1 MAEDTGQERTQD
13 ATPRRKEQAREKGQ
27 TANSRELNT
36 VLMLL
41 ISGAALFV
49 LGPYTANEMQV
60 LFKEYLNID
69 RQTIFTP
76 MAMPATLQAAVLD
89 GMGALVP
96 FFIIVTIA
104 AVAGPI
110 SMGGF
115 NFSTQA
121 LSFKWEKLDPVK
133 GLKRIFAIRGLVEL
147 LKALAK
153 FVVIAS
159 ITIVFLYNQ
168 AETYLG
174 LGSEPL
180 HQAIGHAGQLLI
192 WGFIT
197 MGSTMILI
205 ALVDVPF
212 QLWDHHKQMR
222 MTFQEVK
229 DESKDTEGNP
239 EVRGRV
245 RQMQRDVAQQRMMQE
260 VPTADV
266 IITNPEHYSVALR
279 YDGDNMGAP
288 ILVAKGLDLIAFQ
301 IRNIAMEHNVPI
313 VQAPPL
319 ARALHH
325 TTELNHEIPAGLYLA
340 VAQVL
345 AYVYQLK
352 QRTAYA
358 ESKEHKINNLP
369 IPDDMQFD

>member
-1 MAEDTGQERTQD
+1 MAEDSGQERTED
-13 ATPRRKEQAREKGQ
+13 STPRRKQQAREKGQ
-27 TANSRELNT
+27 IASSRELNT
-36 VLMLL
+36 VLMLM
-41 ISGAALFV
+41 ISGVAL
-49 LGPYTANEMQV
+49 LIIGPHTVNEMQM
-60 LFKEYLNID
+60 LFKEHLHID

-76 MAMPATLQAAVLD
+76 MAMPAMFEAAI
-89 GMGALVP
+89 MEAINALLP
-96 FFIIVTIA
+96 FFIIIVIA
-104 AVAGPI
+104 AFAGPL

-115 NFSTQA
+115 NFSSEA
-121 LSFKWEKLDPVK
+121 LSFKWEKLGPVK
-133 GLKRIFAIRGLVEL
+133 GLQRIFAIRGLVEL

-153 FVVIAS
+153 FIVIGSVA
-159 ITIVFLYNQ
+159 IAYLYNHIG
-168 AETYLG
+168 EYLG

-180 HQAIGHAGQLLI
+180 HQAIAHAGRLLI
-192 WGFIT
+192 WGFIA

-205 ALVDVPF
+205 ALIDVPF
-212 QLWDHHKQMR
+212 QLWDHHKQLR

-245 RQMQRDVAQQRMMQE
+245 RQMQRNVAQQRMMQE

-279 YDGDNMGAP
+279 YEGNSMGAP

-301 IRNIAMEHNVPI
+301 IRNVAIENNVPI

-319 ARALHH
+319 ARALNH
-325 TTELNHEIPAGLYLA
+325 TTKLNQEIPAGLYLA

-352 QRTAYA
+352 QHGVYA
-358 ESKEHKINNLP
+358 EAREHKINDLP

>member
-1 MAEDTGQERTQD
+1 MAEETGQERTQE
-13 ATPRRKEQAREKGQ
+13 ATPRRKQQAREKGQ

-36 VLMLL
+36 VLMLM
-41 ISGAALFV
+41 ISGAALFFI
-49 LGPYTANEMQV
+49 GPFTASEMQS
-60 LFKEYLNID
+60 LFKEYLHID

-76 MAMPATLQAAVLD
+76 MAMPAMLQSAVVSAMETL
-89 GMGALVP
+89 MP
-96 FFIIVTIA
+96 FFIIVIIA

-110 SMGGF
+110 SMSGF
-115 NFSTQA
+115 NFSTEA
-121 LSFKWEKLDPVK
+121 LSFKWEKLDPIK
-133 GLKRIFAIRGLVEL
+133 GFGRIFAIRGLVEL

-153 FVVIAS
+153 FLVIAS
-159 ITIVFLYNQ
+159 VAVVFLYHQ
-168 AETYLG
+168 KEEYIG

-180 HQAIGHAGQLLI
+180 QQAIGHAGRMLI
-192 WGFIT
+192 WGFIA
-197 MGSTMILI
+197 MASTMILI

-212 QLWDHHKQMR
+212 QLWEHHKQLR

-229 DESKDTEGNP
+229 DENKDTEGNP

-245 RQMQRDVAQQRMMQE
+245 RQMQRDIAQQRMMQE
-260 VPTADV
+260 VPKADV

-279 YDGDNMGAP
+279 YDGTNMGAP
-288 ILVAKGLDLIAFQ
+288 ILVAKGVDLIAFQ
-301 IRNIAMEHNVPI
+301 IRNVAMEHNVPI

-325 TTELNHEIPAGLYLA
+325 TTELNQEIPAGLYLA

-352 QRTAYA
+352 QRAAYA
-358 ESKEHKINNLP
+358 SSKQHKINNLP

>member
-1 MAEDTGQERTQD
+1 MAEETGQERTQD
-13 ATPRRKEQAREKGQ
+13 ATPRRKQQAREKGQ
-27 TANSRELNT
+27 IANSRELNT
-36 VLMLL
+36 VLMLM
-41 ISGAALFV
+41 ISGAALFI
-49 LGPYTANEMQV
+49 LGPYTAGEMQA

-69 RQTIFTP
+69 RETIYTP
-76 MAMPATLQAAVLD
+76 MAMPAMLQEAVLD
-89 GMGALVP
+89 GMTALIP
-96 FFIIVTIA
+96 FFIIVVIA

-121 LSFKWEKLDPVK
+121 LAFKWEKLNPVK
-133 GLKRIFAIRGLVEL
+133 GLKRIFAMRGLVEL

-153 FVVIAS
+153 FLIIAS

-168 AETYLG
+168 AEEYLG
-174 LGSEPL
+174 LGREPL
-180 HQAIGHAGQLLI
+180 PQAIAHAGQLLI
-192 WGFIT
+192 WGFIA

-212 QLWDHHKQMR
+212 QLWDHHKQLR

-229 DESKDTEGNP
+229 DENKDTEGNP
-239 EVRGRV
+239 EMRGRV

-301 IRNIAMEHNVPI
+301 IRNIAMANNVPI

-325 TTELNHEIPAGLYLA
+325 STELNQEIPAALYLA

-352 QRTAYA
+352 QRTGYSS
-358 ESKEHKINNLP
+358 SKEHKLNNLP

>member
-1 MAEDTGQERTQD
+1 MAEETGQERTQD

-36 VLMLL
+36 VIMLMV
-41 ISGAALFV
+41 SGIALFV
-49 LGPYTANEMQV
+49 LGPYTAGEMQSI
-60 LFKEYLNID
+60 FKQYLNLD
-69 RQTIFTP
+69 RETIFTP
-76 MAMPATLQAAVLD
+76 MAMPAMFESAVLEA
-89 GMGALVP
+89 MTALIP
-96 FFIIVTIA
+96 FFILMVIA
-104 AVAGPI
+104 AVIGPI
-110 SMGGF
+110 VMGGF
-115 NFSTQA
+115 NFSTKA
-121 LSFKWEKLDPVK
+121 LSFKWEKLDPIK
-133 GLKRIFAIRGLVEL
+133 GLGRIFAIRGLVEL

-153 FVVIAS
+153 FIVIAS
-159 ITIVFLYNQ
+159 VAIVFLYNQ
-168 AETYLG
+168 AEEYIG

-180 HQAIGHAGQLLI
+180 HQAIGHAGQMLI
-192 WGFIT
+192 WGFVA

-212 QLWDHHKQMR
+212 QLWDHHKQLR

-229 DESKDTEGNP
+229 DENKDTEGNP
-239 EVRGRV
+239 EMRGRV
-245 RQMQRDVAQQRMMQE
+245 RQMQRDIAQQRMMQE
-260 VPTADV
+260 VPKADV

-279 YDGDNMGAP
+279 YDGENMGAP
-288 ILVAKGLDLIAFQ
+288 ILIAKGVDLIAFQ
-301 IRNIAMEHNVPI
+301 IRNVAMEHNVPI

-325 TTELNHEIPAGLYLA
+325 TTEINKEIPAELYLA

-352 QRTAYA
+352 QKSAYA
-358 ESKEHKINNLP
+358 SAKQHKMNDLP

>member
-1 MAEDTGQERTQD
+1 MAEETGQERTQE

-36 VLMLL
+36 VMMLM
-41 ISGAALFV
+41 ISGAALFF
-49 LGPYTANEMQV
+49 LGPYTAGKMQA
-60 LFKEYLNID
+60 LFKEALDID

-76 MAMPATLQAAVLD
+76 MAMPALLQAAVLD
-89 GMGALVP
+89 AMSALTP
-96 FFIIVTIA
+96 FFIVVVIA
-104 AVAGPI
+104 ALAGPL
-110 SMGGF
+110 SMAGF

-121 LSFKWEKLDPVK
+121 LAFKWEKLDPIK
-133 GLKRIFAIRGLVEL
+133 GLKRIFAVRGLVEL

-153 FVVIAS
+153 FVIIAS
-159 ITIVFLYNQ
+159 VAIVFLYHQ
-168 AETYLG
+168 AGAYLG

-180 HQAIGHAGQLLI
+180 EQAIGHAGQLLI
-192 WGFIT
+192 WGFVV

-212 QLWDHHKQMR
+212 QLWDHHKQLR

-229 DESKDTEGNP
+229 DENKDTEGNP

-245 RQMQRDVAQQRMMQE
+245 RQMQRDIAQRRMMQE
-260 VPTADV
+260 VPKADV

-279 YDGDNMGAP
+279 YEGEKMGAP
-288 ILVAKGLDLIAFQ
+288 ILIAKGVDLIAFQ
-301 IRNIAMEHNVPI
+301 IRNIALEHNVPI

-319 ARALHH
+319 ARALFH
-325 TTELNHEIPAGLYLA
+325 TTELNKEIPAGLYLA

-345 AYVYQLK
+345 AYVYQLR
-352 QRTAYA
+352 QRTAYGA
-358 ESKEHKINNLP
+358 AKQHKMNDLP
-369 IPDDMQFD
+369 IPDDLQFD

>member
-1 MAEDTGQERTQD
+1 MAEETGQERSQD
-13 ATPRRKEQAREKGQ
+13 ATPRRKLQAREKGQ
-27 TANSRELNT
+27 IANSRELNT
-36 VLMLL
+36 VLMLM
-41 ISGAALFV
+41 ISGAALFI
-49 LGPYTANEMQV
+49 LGPYTAREMEA
-60 LFKEYLNID
+60 LFKEYLNIE
-69 RQTIFTP
+69 RETIYTP
-76 MAMPATLQAAVLD
+76 MAMPALLQEAVLD
-89 GMGALVP
+89 GMTALIP
-96 FFIIVTIA
+96 FFIVVVIA
-104 AVAGPI
+104 AVAGPVA
-110 SMGGF
+110 MGGF

-121 LSFKWEKLDPVK
+121 MAFKWEKLNPVK

-147 LKALAK
+147 FKALAK
-153 FVVIAS
+153 FLIIAS

-168 AETYLG
+168 AEEYLG
-174 LGSEPL
+174 LGREPL
-180 HQAIGHAGQLLI
+180 PQAIAHAGQLLI
-192 WGFIT
+192 WGFIV

-212 QLWDHHKQMR
+212 QIWDHHKQLR

-229 DESKDTEGNP
+229 DENKDTEGNP
-239 EVRGRV
+239 EMRGRV

-279 YDGDNMGAP
+279 YDGENMGAP

-301 IRNIAMEHNVPI
+301 IRNIAIANNVPI

-325 TTELNHEIPAGLYLA
+325 STELNQEIPAALYLA

-352 QRTAYA
+352 QRTGY
-358 ESKEHKINNLP
+358 SSTKEHKINNLP

>member
-1 MAEDTGQERTQD
+1 MAEETGQERTED
-13 ATPRRKEQAREKGQ
+13 ATPRRKQQAREKGQ
-27 TANSRELNT
+27 VASSRELNT
-36 VLMLL
+36 VLMLM
-41 ISGAALFV
+41 ISGAALFF
-49 LGPYTANEMQV
+49 LGPYTASAMQT
-60 LFKEYLNID
+60 LFKTHLHID

-76 MAMPATLQAAVLD
+76 MAMPAIFESAVLD
-89 GMGALVP
+89 AINALVP
-96 FFIIVTIA
+96 FFIIVIIA
-104 AVAGPI
+104 ALAGPI

-115 NFSTQA
+115 NFSSQA
-121 LSFKWEKLDPVK
+121 LSFKWEKLDPIK
-133 GLKRIFAIRGLVEL
+133 GLQRIFAVRGLVEL

-153 FVVIAS
+153 FIVIAS
-159 ITIVFLYNQ
+159 VAIVYLYNHVS
-168 AETYLG
+168 EYLG

-180 HQAIGHAGQLLI
+180 HQAIAHAGHLLI
-192 WGFIT
+192 WGFIA
-197 MGSTMILI
+197 MASTMILI

-212 QLWDHHKQMR
+212 QLWDHNKQLR

-229 DESKDTEGNP
+229 DENKDTEGNP

-245 RQMQRDVAQQRMMQE
+245 RQMQRNIAQQRMMQE
-260 VPTADV
+260 VPKADV
-266 IITNPEHYSVALR
+266 VITNPEHYSVALR
-279 YDGDNMGAP
+279 YEGNKMGAP

-301 IRNIAMEHNVPI
+301 IRTVAIENNVPI

-325 TTELNHEIPAGLYLA
+325 TTKLNQEIPAELYLA

-352 QRTAYA
+352 QRSGYDA
-358 ESKEHKINNLP
+358 SKEHKINDLP